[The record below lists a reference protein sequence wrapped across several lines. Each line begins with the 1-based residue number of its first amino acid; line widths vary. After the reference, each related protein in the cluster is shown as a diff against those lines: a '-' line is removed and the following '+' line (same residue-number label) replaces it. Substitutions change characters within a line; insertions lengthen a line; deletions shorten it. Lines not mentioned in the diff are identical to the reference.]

1 MKIPYFMNGE
11 QVMLEGTLEEILKH
25 IEEYRRED
33 ATLVMKNCHVEGETL
48 CLD

>member
-1 MKIPYFMNGE
+1 MNGE

-33 ATLVMKNCHVEGETL
+33 ETLVMKNCHVEGETL
-48 CLD
+48 ILE